1 MCVVYRQENRLGN
14 FSQMTLDSLAQSLDM
29 NRTYIR
35 YHDIDMTYDL
45 EVISLAAVLDFRS
58 KNLLLRSM
66 TVGQLVRL
74 QTDGDG

>member
-1 MCVVYRQENRLGN
+1 
-14 FSQMTLDSLAQSLDM
+14 MTLDSLAQSLDM

-35 YHDIDMTYDL
+35 YHDIDDIDL

-58 KNLLLRSM
+58 KNLILRSM